1 MEAVMM
7 EGKFSKSRNEGE
19 FESKRGA
26 GKHERVYLT
35 AYFSR
40 Q

>member
-1 MEAVMM
+1 MEVVMI
-7 EGKFSKSRNEGE
+7 EDKFSKSRNEGE
-19 FESKRGA
+19 VESKRGE